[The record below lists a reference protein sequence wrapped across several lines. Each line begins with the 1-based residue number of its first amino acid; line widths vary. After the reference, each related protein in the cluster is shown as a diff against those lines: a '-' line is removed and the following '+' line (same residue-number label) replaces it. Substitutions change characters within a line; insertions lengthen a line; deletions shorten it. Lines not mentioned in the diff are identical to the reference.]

1 MDLREWEP
9 LYEEILSD
17 FGFSRS
23 DDESSARLLKAL
35 MQNADLIDDDEI
47 RITGSV
53 VVVGP
58 ASPSLDGIGDRTVI
72 AAGSAMSVLE
82 SIGVRPDILVTDLD
96 GDIVPQIEASK
107 DGVITFIHAHGDNS
121 GRIMDHAKEFTGPVV
136 LTTQSVPDNVI
147 RNYGG
152 FTDGDRAVCI
162 AFELGADEVELRGF
176 DFDRPVGKDGSDPSV
191 KAKKL
196 KWARRIIDTFG
207 SRVRL

>member
-72 AAGSAMSVLE
+72 GAGSVV
-82 SIGVRPDILVTDLD
+82 VRDIPSDCVAV
-96 GDIVPQIEASK
+96 GNPCR
-107 DGVITFIHAHGDNS
+107 VIKRVN
-121 GRIMDHAKEFTGPVV
+121 
-136 LTTQSVPDNVI
+136 
-147 RNYGG
+147 
-152 FTDGDRAVCI
+152 
-162 AFELGADEVELRGF
+162 
-176 DFDRPVGKDGSDPSV
+176 GKQD
-191 KAKKL
+191 
-196 KWARRIIDTFG
+196 
-207 SRVRL
+207 